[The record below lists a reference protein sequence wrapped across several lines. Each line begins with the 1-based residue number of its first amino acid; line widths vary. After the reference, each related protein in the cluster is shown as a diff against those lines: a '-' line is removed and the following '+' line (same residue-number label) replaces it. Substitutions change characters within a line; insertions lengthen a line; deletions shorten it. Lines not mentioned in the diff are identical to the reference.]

1 MDPGQPATNTEA
13 QALIGKV
20 KYYMDMC
27 ARRSHILD
35 PLTEAASGP
44 KGRNILLNDAL
55 YIYFQE
61 IKRMVS
67 TETLVSYPFWTT
79 TFTFHTD
86 ASQK

>member
-1 MDPGQPATNTEA
+1 MDPGQPATNNEA

-44 KGRNILLNDAL
+44 KGRKILWSD
-55 YIYFQE
+55 E
-61 IKRMVS
+61 I
-67 TETLVSYPFWTT
+67 
-79 TFTFHTD
+79 
-86 ASQK
+86 